1 MYASLGANL
10 SRYAM
15 LSLRMTAPFLGGGA
29 PGRLAGPGSLQFK
42 VRASGGTFVP
52 EWCAPGACWGCDLLW
67 LWGIR
72 RWSVPEVVIGRGC
85 HDWAVLEETVR
96 KMIESDL
103 EEGSRSAAFI
113 SVPI

>member
-15 LSLRMTAPFLGGGA
+15 PSLSIVFPFLGSDV

-52 EWCAPGACWGCDLLW
+52 DWCAPGACRGCDCL
-67 LWGIR
+67 
-72 RWSVPEVVIGRGC
+72 
-85 HDWAVLEETVR
+85 
-96 KMIESDL
+96 
-103 EEGSRSAAFI
+103 
-113 SVPI
+113 